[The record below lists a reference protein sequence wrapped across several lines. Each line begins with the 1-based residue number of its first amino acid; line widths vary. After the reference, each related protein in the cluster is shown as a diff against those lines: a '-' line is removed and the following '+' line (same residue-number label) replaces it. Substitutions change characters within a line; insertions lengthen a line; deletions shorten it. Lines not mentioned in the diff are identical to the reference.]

1 MGTKQEQR
9 ITYVFYKDW
18 SEIIETMPAEM
29 ELQVRRAIDAY
40 AFNDEVMDL
49 PLAAKYFFEAIKKD
63 IDRDKEK
70 FETKKA
76 KRAEAGRKHFGNQYT
91 RKKQNPDPAKNEHL
105 EQTEQMEQVSQ
116 NGTNGTENE
125 NGYENENGLQGLNPM
140 CNKRNNTLSK
150 ESALKEKPQG
160 GIALAPT
167 LEQIKDYILAKNFN
181 VDAEQFFSVYQANG
195 WVQKGGQPIKD
206 WKAQVRV
213 WERNGL
219 GNQAAKT
226 KKESSAQKSE
236 ATAYSSRSYNE
247 TRERLA
253 KQEKAAEG
261 AITYEEFKKI
271 QQQNGN
277 KQSSNKNN

>member
-1 MGTKQEQR
+1 MGTKKEQR
-9 ITYVFYKDW
+9 ITYVFYRDW

-40 AFNDEVMDL
+40 AFNDQVVDL

-63 IDRDKEK
+63 IDRDKAK
-70 FETKKA
+70 FEDKKA
-76 KRAEAGRKHFGNQYT
+76 KRAEAGRRHFGNQYT
-91 RKKQNPDPAKNEHL
+91 RKAAK
-105 EQTEQMEQVSQ
+105 EQAAGQVEQMEQMSQ
-116 NGTNGTENE
+116 FGTNGTENE
-125 NGYENENGLQGLNPM
+125 NGDENENGNGLQGLTPM
-140 CNKRNNTLSK
+140 CNKKKTSLSK
-150 ESALKEKPQG
+150 ESEVKKAPQSG
-160 GIALAPT
+160 NALAPT
-167 LEQIKDYILAKNFN
+167 LEQIKDYILAKKFN

-226 KKESSAQKSE
+226 KKASSAQKSE
-236 ATAYSSRSYNE
+236 ATAYSSRSYQE
-247 TRERLA
+247 TKERIA
-253 KQEKAAEG
+253 RAEKAAQG

-271 QQQNGN
+271 QQNGN
-277 KQSSNKNN
+277 K

>member
-91 RKKQNPDPAKNEHL
+91 RKKQNTDPAKNEHL

-125 NGYENENGLQGLNPM
+125 YEYENENGLQGLNPM
-140 CNKRNNTLSK
+140 CNKENNTLTK
-150 ESALKEKPQG
+150 VSALKEKPQSG
-160 GIALAPT
+160 LALAPT
-167 LEQIKDYILAKNFN
+167 LEQVKDYILAKNLN
-181 VDAEQFFSVYQANG
+181 VDAEQFYSVYQANG

-213 WERNGL
+213 WERNGV
-219 GNQAAKT
+219 GNQTEKT
-226 KKESSAQKSE
+226 NKTSRASKSE
-236 ATAYSSRSYNE
+236 TSAYSSRSYNE
-247 TRERLA
+247 TREMLQR
-253 KQEKAAEG
+253 QQKAEEG
-261 AITYEEFKKI
+261 AITFEQFKKL
-271 QQQNGN
+271 QEQKKNGN
-277 KQSSNKNN
+277 E

>member
-76 KRAEAGRKHFGNQYT
+76 KRAEAGRIGNIK
-91 RKKQNPDPAKNEHL
+91 RWSGHKKSNES
-105 EQTEQMEQVSQ
+105 QTSQMRENVA
-116 NGTNGTENE
+116 NVANIAENE
-125 NGYENENGLQGLNPM
+125 NGNENGLQGLNPM
-140 CNKRNNTLSK
+140 CNKENNTLTK
-150 ESALKEKPQG
+150 VSALKEKPQSG
-160 GIALAPT
+160 LALAPT
-167 LEQIKDYILAKNFN
+167 LEQVKDYILAKNLN
-181 VDAEQFFSVYQANG
+181 VDAEQFYSVYQANG

-213 WERNGL
+213 WERNGV
-219 GNQAAKT
+219 GNQTEKTNKTSRAAK
-226 KKESSAQKSE
+226 SE
-236 ATAYSSRSYNE
+236 TSAYSSRSYNE
-247 TRERLA
+247 TREMLQR
-253 KQEKAAEG
+253 QQKAEEG
-261 AITYEEFKKI
+261 AITFEQFKKL
-271 QQQNGN
+271 QEQKKNGN
-277 KQSSNKNN
+277 E